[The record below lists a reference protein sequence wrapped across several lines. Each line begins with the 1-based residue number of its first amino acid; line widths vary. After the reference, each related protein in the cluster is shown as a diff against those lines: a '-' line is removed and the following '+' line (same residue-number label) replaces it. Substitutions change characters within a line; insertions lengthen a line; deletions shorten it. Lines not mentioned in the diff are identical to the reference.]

1 MLIRMVA
8 SIDKWDGSKQVNRPN
23 PSICGDALSDLRTKE
38 NRLSV
43 WKCDSF
49 EDVDDAVVALALSR
63 DKVQKMSYLIL
74 REENLAKL
82 EIEIADD
89 KIGQAPGLEDIILSK
104 HRDMIE
110 MDFFHLG
117 FLAEYMSDLAKD
129 PQNQYTRTRKE
140 VKDLLE
146 KYRADKK
153 INLDGM
159 NQKLREDLNW

>member
-1 MLIRMVA
+1 MVA
-8 SIDKWDGSKQVNRPN
+8 SIDKWDGSKQVNRPT
-23 PSICGDALSDLRTKE
+23 PSICGDAMSDLRTKE

-43 WKCDSF
+43 WKGDST
-49 EDVDDAVVALALSR
+49 EDIDDAVVALALSR
-63 DKVQKMSYLIL
+63 DKVQKLSYLIL
-74 REENLAKL
+74 REESLAKL

-89 KIGQAPGLEDIILSK
+89 HVGKAPGLEDSILSK

-117 FLAEYMSDLAKD
+117 FLAEYMSDLAKN
-129 PQNQYTRTRKE
+129 PNNQYTRTKKE
-140 VKDLLE
+140 IKDLLE

-159 NQKLREDLNW
+159 NQKLREDLKW